1 MADLVDI
8 RLHQHALAHEIYRQQ
23 ILQRLPGNKTIKLFI

>member
-23 ILQRLPGNKTIKLFI
+23 ILQRLPGKFNY

>member
-23 ILQRLPGNKTIKLFI
+23 ILQRLPGKYYVLNI